1 MLKTLGANGG
11 VFEGYGVT
19 SEDETDGYSLFHVAV
34 PVGGGEVEVEIEFE
48 FEFDE
53 EVAPDALPVVTGA
66 VGGPVVTGSRSVRPG
81 SPVVAEEDEG
91 LGELLGVPGGEDVHG
106 VVVRVGSGS

>member
-34 PVGGGEVEVEIEFE
+34 PVGGGDVEAESEFE
-48 FEFDE
+48 FEE
-53 EVAPDALPVVTGA
+53 KVAPDALPVVTGA

-81 SPVVAEEDEG
+81 SPVVAEEDGG

>member
-19 SEDETDGYSLFHVAV
+19 SEVETDGYSLFHVAV
-34 PVGGGEVEVEIEFE
+34 PVGGGEVELEVE
-48 FEFDE
+48 E

-66 VGGPVVTGSRSVRPG
+66 VGGPVVTGARSVRPG